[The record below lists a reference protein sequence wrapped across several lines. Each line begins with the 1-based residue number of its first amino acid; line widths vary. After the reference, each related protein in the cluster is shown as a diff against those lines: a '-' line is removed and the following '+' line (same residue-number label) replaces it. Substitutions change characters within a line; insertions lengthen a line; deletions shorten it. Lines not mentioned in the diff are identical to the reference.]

1 MRHGILPRS
10 VRSFLVAHVGKYCV
24 AEFAVLKPK
33 AEGGQVRRKCFY
45 VMVVILGV
53 LPQIFAGKPS
63 SRPGFVKGMA
73 KEIVFGDSGVQF
85 LEKLSGVHT
94 VLGRL
99 GACQPTI

>member
-1 MRHGILPRS
+1 M
-10 VRSFLVAHVGKYCV
+10 

-33 AEGGQVRRKCFY
+33 AEGSQIRRKCFY
-45 VMVVILGV
+45 VMIVVLGV

-63 SRPGFVKGMA
+63 GGPSFVKGMA

-85 LEKLSGVHT
+85 LEKLSGGHT

-99 GACQPTI
+99 GACQPTIRAISTDQQVMRDTASSASC